1 MYNSDA
7 FWLTQWNLNILW
19 GLAWPSVLDD
29 FAACLIQYAD
39 NGGLL
44 PRGPCGGGYSRIMT
58 GCPATNLIVSAYM
71 KGLLKKTEA
80 RHAFTVMK
88 RNHMPGGMLGIDD
101 FYLENGYY
109 ADNAGITIE
118 ANFQDWAL
126 SQMAQQLGYPEEAT
140 YFLKRSQGWKQL
152 FDPEKKLIFPKDR
165 QGNWKHRNPLSGD
178 GWVEANA
185 WQATWSV
192 SHGIPDLIEL
202 MGGKDVLCDKLNY
215 AFEQAADDDFVYG
228 YSGGYISYAN
238 QPGVSNAHVFSW
250 AGKPWLTQY
259 WVRRVRAQ
267 AYGAVTPDRGY
278 GGHDEDQGQMGGIS
292 ALMAIGLFSL

>member
-192 SHGIPDLIEL
+192 SHGIPDP
-202 MGGKDVLCDKLNY
+202 V
-215 AFEQAADDDFVYG
+215 
-228 YSGGYISYAN
+228 SYT
-238 QPGVSNAHVFSW
+238 H
-250 AGKPWLTQY
+250 LTLP
-259 WVRRVRAQ
+259 
-267 AYGAVTPDRGY
+267 TN
-278 GGHDEDQGQMGGIS
+278 
-292 ALMAIGLFSL
+292 SLV

>member
-1 MYNSDA
+1 M
-7 FWLTQWNLNILW
+7 
-19 GLAWPSVLDD
+19 
-29 FAACLIQYAD
+29 
-39 NGGLL
+39 
-44 PRGPCGGGYSRIMT
+44 
-58 GCPATNLIVSAYM
+58 
-71 KGLLKKTEA
+71 
-80 RHAFTVMK
+80 
-88 RNHMPGGMLGIDD
+88 
-101 FYLENGYY
+101 
-109 ADNAGITIE
+109 
-118 ANFQDWAL
+118 
-126 SQMAQQLGYPEEAT
+126 
-140 YFLKRSQGWKQL
+140 
-152 FDPEKKLIFPKDR
+152 
-165 QGNWKHRNPLSGD
+165 SGD

-292 ALMAIGLFSL
+292 ALMAIRLFSLTGNVDQNPSYEITSPIFDRLV